1 MNHQQQIKSPTLD
14 KKSIYYSILDDSKK
28 HPNETVAATVF
39 NQKHSNPIPPNWGDD
54 LTSEQVNIEYHY
66 ILLKESTLQ
75 PYQQAIIKRKY
86 FKQSKVLSNEPNS

>member
-1 MNHQQQIKSPTLD
+1 MNHQQKIKSPTTN
-14 KKSIYYSILDDSKK
+14 KKDIYYSILDDSKK

-39 NQKHSNPIPPNWGDD
+39 NQKHSNPSIPNWGDD

-86 FKQSKVLSNEPNS
+86 YKQSKVISNE